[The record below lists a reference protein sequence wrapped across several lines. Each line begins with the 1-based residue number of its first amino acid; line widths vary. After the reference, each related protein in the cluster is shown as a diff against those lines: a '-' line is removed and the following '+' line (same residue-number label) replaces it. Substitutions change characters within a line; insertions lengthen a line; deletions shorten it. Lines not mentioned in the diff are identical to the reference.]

1 MENYIQR
8 EEDRKVMTALFLLT
22 IIFFLVAA
30 YFSVQIVNLRNALD
44 EHLSKQDDILFEMR
58 TLVSKLKDN
67 QK

>member
-1 MENYIQR
+1 
-8 EEDRKVMTALFLLT
+8 MTALFLLT